1 MANSALKAEM
11 SQSTQSGQDTKTD
24 YLVILILAIAG
35 FIVAGLV
42 SLDTGGRG
50 VILFTLGALLGASFL
65 FFQYGFA
72 SGWRLLI
79 TQGDTRPMGYHF
91 LLVGLCSLVSL
102 PVSFLDLGASGSLA
116 PISISLIMG
125 SFIFGI
131 GMQLANGC
139 GSGVLFTYGGG
150 SARMLFALP
159 GFVIGSVLGSLA
171 LPPVLEWGALNPIAI
186 GGRDSLLVSLLTNVS
201 LIFGVMAVC
210 FYLAHKTGRA
220 LSKKWLLGT
229 GLIAVL
235 CALVFVISG
244 HPWGVTF
251 GFTVWGGKL
260 ALLAGLPI
268 DKAVFWQWPGPALA
282 LKQSVFADISSL
294 MNFGMIIGAG
304 LLAAITASFAQQPWP
319 PSRQLIAAIIGGLLM
334 GVGARLAFGCNIGAF
349 LAGISSGS
357 LHGWL
362 WAIFALAGS
371 WIGIKI
377 RPYFGF

>member
-1 MANSALKAEM
+1 MANSAKKAEM
-11 SQSTQSGQDTKTD
+11 SQLTQTGQDNKTD

-35 FIVAGLV
+35 LIVAGLV
-42 SLDTGGRG
+42 SLDTGGIG
-50 VILFTLGALLGASFL
+50 VALFILGALLGASFL

-79 TQGDTRPMGYHF
+79 IEGDTRLIGYHF
-91 LLVGLCSLVSL
+91 LLVGLCSLVFL

-116 PISISLIMG
+116 PLSISLIIG

-171 LPPVLEWGALNPIAI
+171 LPLVLEWGALNPILI
-186 GGRDSLLVSLLTNVS
+186 GGSDSLLVSLLTNVS
-201 LIFGVMAVC
+201 LIFGLMAVC
-210 FYLAHKTGRA
+210 LYIAHQSGRG

-229 GLIAVL
+229 GLIAIL
-235 CALVFVISG
+235 CILVFVISG

-260 ALLAGLPI
+260 ALLVGLPI
-268 DKAVFWQWPGPALA
+268 DKAIFWQWPRPDLA
-282 LKQSVFADISSL
+282 LEQSVFSDVSSL

-304 LLAAITASFAQQPWP
+304 LVASLTASFAKQQWP
-319 PSRQLIAAIIGGLLM
+319 PFGQLIAAIMGGLLM

-362 WAIFALAGS
+362 WGVFALAGS

>member
-1 MANSALKAEM
+1 MANSAKKAEM
-11 SQSTQSGQDTKTD
+11 SQLTQTGQDNKTD

-35 FIVAGLV
+35 LIVAGLV
-42 SLDTGGRG
+42 SLDTGGIG
-50 VILFTLGALLGASFL
+50 VALFILGALLGASFL

-79 TQGDTRPMGYHF
+79 TEGDTSPIGYHF
-91 LLVGLCSLVSL
+91 LLAGLCSLVFL

-116 PISISLIMG
+116 PISISLIIG

-171 LPPVLEWGALNPIAI
+171 LPPVLEWGALNPILI
-186 GGRDSLLVSLLTNVS
+186 GGSDSLLVSLFTNVS
-201 LIFGVMAVC
+201 LIFGLMAVC
-210 FYLAHKTGRA
+210 FYIAHETGRA

-229 GLIAVL
+229 GLIAIL
-235 CALVFVISG
+235 CILVFVISG

-260 ALLAGLPI
+260 ALLVGLPI
-268 DKAVFWQWPGPALA
+268 DKAIFWQWPRPALA
-282 LKQSVFADISSL
+282 LEQSVFSDVSSL

-304 LLAAITASFAQQPWP
+304 LLAALTASFAKQQWP
-319 PSRQLIAAIIGGLLM
+319 PFGQLIAAIMGGLLM

-357 LHGWL
+357 LHGWI
-362 WAIFALAGS
+362 WGVFALAGS

>member
-1 MANSALKAEM
+1 MANSAKKAEM
-11 SQSTQSGQDTKTD
+11 SQLTQTGQDNKTD

-35 FIVAGLV
+35 LIVAGLV

-50 VILFTLGALLGASFL
+50 VILFILGALLGASFL

-79 TQGDTRPMGYHF
+79 TEGDTRPIGYHF
-91 LLVGLCSLVSL
+91 LLVGLCSLVFL

-116 PISISLIMG
+116 PISISLIIG

-171 LPPVLEWGALNPIAI
+171 LPPVLEWGALNPILI
-186 GGRDSLLVSLLTNVS
+186 GGSDSLLVSLFTNVS
-201 LIFGVMAVC
+201 LIFGLTAVC
-210 FYLAHKTGRA
+210 FYIAHETGRA

-229 GLIAVL
+229 GLIAIL
-235 CALVFVISG
+235 CILVFVISG

-260 ALLAGLPI
+260 ALLVGLPI
-268 DKAVFWQWPGPALA
+268 DKAIFWQWPRPALA
-282 LKQSVFADISSL
+282 LEQSVFSDVSSL

-304 LLAAITASFAQQPWP
+304 LLAALTASFAKQQWP
-319 PSRQLIAAIIGGLLM
+319 PFGQLIAAIMGGLLM

-362 WAIFALAGS
+362 WGVFALAGS